1 VVRTLEFDRGSGGA
15 WGAQVG
21 KRAREG
27 PVVDVIGVL
36 LVCVPSAVSRSK
48 WTCLCC
54 KSTPLSL
61 AASSTRGVPMP
72 RP

>member
-1 VVRTLEFDRGSGGA
+1 VVCTLEFDRGSGGA
-15 WGAQVG
+15 WGVQVG
-21 KRAREG
+21 KRVREG

-36 LVCVPSAVSRSK
+36 LVCVPSVPGSK

-61 AASSTRGVPMP
+61 VASSTRGVPMP
-72 RP
+72 HP